1 MHEWHRLDNIHDSF
15 GHLFVDGLLVILNV
29 VDLVRIWCTQG
40 IYKENCSSLL
50 ELCAKFKYTK
60 PLLTAIDLNVE
71 LPQVVQNYE
80 DPNVQN
86 KLYQYYRKKQQP
98 EEAKKHLDSARLLG
112 SEEACREPTPEL
124 LPYRKIAF
132 AFTKKSCNN
141 RNLMHVI
148 FESSYDWEGGVDIDD
163 FFAALKGAGID
174 ISLLDKDL
182 MDVYFRCCCI
192 MKNKTSVDEKLKE
205 AERVFGIT
213 THTSTSPTDRRGKR
227 ALFFLSLLAKRANN
241 GGAKRLLTLTK
252 DDNYLSRFIYNDIEK
267 SDNRFVS
274 WKYYESASFERD
286 FPGHIKDF
294 LKTRHKTCSSDYQ
307 NLEPKRFDRLFN
319 LYFMNT
325 ELLEIK

>member
-1 MHEWHRLDNIHDSF
+1 M
-15 GHLFVDGLLVILNV
+15 
-29 VDLVRIWCTQG
+29 
-40 IYKENCSSLL
+40 Y
-50 ELCAKFKYTK
+50 
-60 PLLTAIDLNVE
+60 
-71 LPQVVQNYE
+71 
-80 DPNVQN
+80 
-86 KLYQYYRKKQQP
+86 
-98 EEAKKHLDSARLLG
+98 
-112 SEEACREPTPEL
+112 
-124 LPYRKIAF
+124 
-132 AFTKKSCNN
+132 
-141 RNLMHVI
+141 VI

-174 ISLLDKDL
+174 ISPLDKDL

-192 MKNKTSVDEKLKE
+192 MKNKTNVDEKLKE

-241 GGAKRLLTLTK
+241 RGAKRLLTLTK

-274 WKYYESASFERD
+274 WKYIMSDSFERD
-286 FPGHIKDF
+286 FPDHIKDF
-294 LKTRHKTCSSDYQ
+294 LTKNKTCSSDYQ
-307 NLEPKRFDRLFN
+307 NHGSKHFDRLFN